1 MQYSGV
7 LIKTT
12 DNKLLL
18 QQRDHTFGIVN
29 PGKLAIFGG
38 SVEEDESFEDCAV
51 REIQE
56 EVGLTVKK
64 NQLKIV
70 GIYYDQIPNIGEV
83 ESYIFLAEDVDKT
96 KLVLTEG
103 ESIFELDPSE
113 DLSHLNL
120 TILCRHALTDYLK
133 KD

>member
-38 SVEEDESFEDCAV
+38 SVEEDESFEDCAI
-51 REIQE
+51 REIRE
-56 EVGLTVKK
+56 EVGLVVRSS
-64 NQLKIV
+64 QLKIL
-70 GIYYDQIPNIGEV
+70 GIYSDPVPLKGEV
-83 ESYIFLAEDVDKT
+83 ESYIFLVEDVDKS

-103 ESIFELDPSE
+103 ESIFELDPNE
-113 DLSHLNL
+113 DLTNLNL
-120 TILCRHALTDYLK
+120 VPLCRRALVDYLK

>member
-38 SVEEDESFEDCAV
+38 SVEEDESFEDCAI
-51 REIQE
+51 REIRE
-56 EVGLTVKK
+56 EVGLVVK
-64 NQLKIV
+64 NTQLKIL

-83 ESYIFLAEDVDKT
+83 ESYIFLVEDVDRT

-113 DLSHLNL
+113 DLTNLNL
-120 TILCRHALTDYLK
+120 TTLCRHALTDFLK
-133 KD
+133 N